1 MYHKNREYH
10 IYFKENFGP
19 FWRVW
24 ALLYNRR
31 VGNSGFGG
39 INGMTQAVVFFDL
52 DGTLFDD
59 AKKVLPASITAIREL
74 RTHDVLPVI
83 ATGRN
88 VFEIQDVLDAT
99 GIDAVV
105 SANGSYVQ
113 YQGQRLSAAVISP
126 AVLAA
131 VTQFAAQQG
140 DPVGYFNNHG
150 FRLSQATPDTRANF
164 KLLRLNAVVD
174 PDWYQSQPINFLNVF
189 NRDKLKAYQDR
200 FAGQLSFVRN
210 NPRALDTM
218 VTGVSKQTGIRTFLQ
233 AAHLE
238 TARTYAFGD
247 GFNDL
252 QMFDEVDVPVAMG
265 NGVPAAKAQAAYV
278 TTTNQT
284 DGIVRGLRH
293 FQLID

>member
-1 MYHKNREYH
+1 
-10 IYFKENFGP
+10 
-19 FWRVW
+19 
-24 ALLYNRR
+24 
-31 VGNSGFGG
+31 
-39 INGMTQAVVFFDL
+39 MTQAVVFFDL

-59 AKKVLPASITAIREL
+59 AKNVLPESIAAIHQL
-74 RTHDVLPVI
+74 QAHDVLPVI

-113 YQGQRLSAAVISP
+113 YQGQRLSAAVIEP
-126 AVLAA
+126 AVLTA

-140 DPVGYFNNHG
+140 DPVGYFNNRG

-174 PDWYQSQPINFLNVF
+174 PDWYRTQSINFLNVF
-189 NRDKLKAYQDR
+189 NRDKLKLYQDR

-218 VTGVSKQTGIRTFLQ
+218 VTGVSKQTGIRTFLR

-247 GFNDL
+247 GANDL
-252 QMFDEVDVPVAMG
+252 QMFDEVDVPIAMG

-284 DGIVRGLRH
+284 DGIVHGLQH
-293 FQLID
+293 FDLID